1 MSFPDTVTVEIPT
14 ACAAEIVYRMRGG
27 GGSVSDA
34 TMRAVSVIED
44 QVRLADAQEPLF
56 Q

>member
-27 GGSVSDA
+27 GGSRLRRDDA
-34 TMRAVSVIED
+34 C
-44 QVRLADAQEPLF
+44 RLGH
-56 Q
+56 